1 MQPFFSNLRSHVNLL
16 FQDNSIG
23 VDIIDRLYCNESWQ
37 RIPPYV
43 EPKDLHST
51 FIANSIFN
59 NFLTYPTITLNIM
72 TMYAIKKISTMEATL
87 KTLLLS
93 LVVSDVG
100 VGLVNQPFFLVKW
113 LQMNDL

>member
-1 MQPFFSNLRSHVNLL
+1 
-16 FQDNSIG
+16 
-23 VDIIDRLYCNESWQ
+23 
-37 RIPPYV
+37 
-43 EPKDLHST
+43 
-51 FIANSIFN
+51 
-59 NFLTYPTITLNIM
+59 M
-72 TMYAIKKISTMEATL
+72 TMYAIKKILTMEATL